1 MEETSPRKR
10 PIPPSPKGGSKAVTA
25 LRAGWPNAW
34 TAVRP
39 APLVLLVDDLA
50 DQRTMYQE
58 YLEYGGFSVI
68 VAASA
73 PEGIAKAIDL
83 VPDVIV
89 MDLSMPGIDGFEATK
104 VLKAISQTR
113 HIPVVAFTAHSPH
126 LPREWAV
133 AAGCDGYLQKPLLP
147 HDLAEHIVALLKTR
161 WGS

>member
-1 MEETSPRKR
+1 M
-10 PIPPSPKGGSKAVTA
+10 
-25 LRAGWPNAW
+25 
-34 TAVRP
+34 
-39 APLVLLVDDLA
+39 VLLVDDLP
-50 DQRTMYQE
+50 DQRTIYQE
-58 YLEYGGFSVI
+58 YLVYGGFEVA

-73 PEGIAKAIDL
+73 PEGIAKAIEL

-104 VLKAISQTR
+104 VLKAIQATR
-113 HIPVVAFTAHSPH
+113 HIPIVAFTAHSPH

-147 HDLAEHIVALLKTR
+147 HDLAQHIISLLKTR